1 MYSRFHQNGKR
12 KTDSH
17 NLSWSQQMCELTT
30 PAKMYYIPIYLKCGI
45 YVGYFSFYDFMWDTC
60 GIDIFIVRIC
70 MWDKCGIG
78 EKSKSFLGLWD
89 KCGIHI

>member
-1 MYSRFHQNGKR
+1 MNRDAAVISTSTMSKN
-12 KTDSH
+12 
-17 NLSWSQQMCELTT
+17 
-30 PAKMYYIPIYLKCGI
+30 KMYYIPIYLKCGI

>member
-1 MYSRFHQNGKR
+1 MSYIYELHFRLGKVAEKKIR
-12 KTDSH
+12 KKSGLLP
-17 NLSWSQQMCELTT
+17 NPPRT

-60 GIDIFIVRIC
+60 GIDIFSVRIC

-78 EKSKSFLGLWD
+78 EKK
-89 KCGIHI
+89 

>member
-1 MYSRFHQNGKR
+1 MFSRNGR
-12 KTDSH
+12 GGG
-17 NLSWSQQMCELTT
+17 
-30 PAKMYYIPIYLKCGI
+30 AKMYYIPIYLKCGI

>member
-1 MYSRFHQNGKR
+1 MTKKVKVQPLLAEHSSETAFKNPSPSGAFCPTPPR
-12 KTDSH
+12 
-17 NLSWSQQMCELTT
+17 L

-78 EKSKSFLGLWD
+78 EKVKVF
-89 KCGIHI
+89 

>member
-1 MYSRFHQNGKR
+1 MEIFATHKNAAHKALNKPLRG
-12 KTDSH
+12 TA
-17 NLSWSQQMCELTT
+17 
-30 PAKMYYIPIYLKCGI
+30 AKMYYIPIYLKCGI

-78 EKSKSFLGLWD
+78 EKVKVF
-89 KCGIHI
+89 

>member
-1 MYSRFHQNGKR
+1 
-12 KTDSH
+12 
-17 NLSWSQQMCELTT
+17 
-30 PAKMYYIPIYLKCGI
+30 MYYIPIYLKCGI

-78 EKSKSFLGLWD
+78 EKSKSFLGLWEKMWD
-89 KCGIHI
+89 TYLNCHNENVGRMWDLYSA